1 MPAAP
6 AIDMLWRDAGARP
19 APWESP
25 MKLPA
30 SAIALAAVLTACTGP
45 ALEGPATVVEAFGHA
60 LRTRDT
66 ARVLELLAPD
76 VLIYESGGQEASRDE
91 YAAHHLK
98 ADMEF
103 LAAAT
108 VQQLDQH
115 ETVSGNLAIVTT
127 RTRVKGQ
134 YQDKPFDQLGT
145 ETMVLR
151 HAGGS
156 WRITHIHWSS
166 RPAPKA

>member
-1 MPAAP
+1 
-6 AIDMLWRDAGARP
+6 
-19 APWESP
+19 
-25 MKLPA
+25 MKLRA
-30 SAIALAAVLTACTGP
+30 SAVALAAIVAACTGP
-45 ALEGPATVVEAFGHA
+45 VDEGPAAAVDAFDQA
-60 LRTRDT
+60 LRARDT
-66 ARVLELLAPD
+66 GRALELLAPD
-76 VLIYESGGQEASRDE
+76 VLVYEAGGQEVSRDE
-91 YAAHHLK
+91 YAASHLK

-108 VQQLDQH
+108 VQQLDRRQV
-115 ETVSGNLAIVTT
+115 VSGNVAIVTT
-127 RTRVKGQ
+127 RRRVKGQ

-151 HAGGS
+151 HAGGA

>member
-1 MPAAP
+1 MKPAF
-6 AIDMLWRDAGARP
+6 
-19 APWESP
+19 
-25 MKLPA
+25 
-30 SAIALAAVLTACTGP
+30 AAVLAATIAGCTGP
-45 ALEGPATVVEAFGHA
+45 VSEGPVAVVDDFGQA

-66 ARVLELLAPD
+66 PRALELLAPD
-76 VLIYESGGQEASRDE
+76 VVVYESGGVEASRDE
-91 YAAHHLK
+91 YAEHHLK

-108 VQQLDQH
+108 VQQLERR
-115 ETVSGNLAIVTT
+115 ETVSGNVAVVTT

-134 YQDKPFDQLGT
+134 YQDKPYDQLGT

-151 HAGGS
+151 HAGGT

-166 RPAPKA
+166 RPAPKT

>member
-1 MPAAP
+1 V
-6 AIDMLWRDAGARP
+6 
-19 APWESP
+19 
-25 MKLPA
+25 
-30 SAIALAAVLTACTGP
+30 LAAALSACTGP
-45 ALEGPATVVEAFGHA
+45 VSEGPVAVVDAFGHA

-66 ARVLELLAPD
+66 PRALELLAPD
-76 VLIYESGGQEASRDE
+76 VLVYEGGGVEASRDE

-98 ADMEF
+98 SDMEF

-108 VQQLDQH
+108 VQQLERRH
-115 ETVSGNLAIVTT
+115 TVSGNVAIVTT

-151 HAGGS
+151 HAGGA

-166 RPAPKA
+166 RPAPKT

>member
-1 MPAAP
+1 
-6 AIDMLWRDAGARP
+6 
-19 APWESP
+19 
-25 MKLPA
+25 MKLHA
-30 SAIALAAVLTACTGP
+30 SAVALAVALAACTGP
-45 ALEGPATVVEAFGHA
+45 VSEGPVAVVDDFGKA

-66 ARVLELLAPD
+66 PRALELLAPD
-76 VLIYESGGQEASRDE
+76 VLIYESGGFEASRDE
-91 YAAHHLK
+91 YAEHHLK
-98 ADMEF
+98 SDMEF

-108 VQQLDQH
+108 VQQLERRH
-115 ETVSGNLAIVTT
+115 TVSGNVAIVTT

-151 HAGGS
+151 HAGGA

-166 RPAPKA
+166 RSAPKT

>member
-1 MPAAP
+1 MNSRAA
-6 AIDMLWRDAGARP
+6 AA
-19 APWESP
+19 
-25 MKLPA
+25 
-30 SAIALAAVLTACTGP
+30 ALVAVLAACTGP
-45 ALEGPATVVEAFGHA
+45 GNEGPVATVDAFDHA

-66 ARVLELLAPD
+66 GRALELLAPD

-98 ADMEF
+98 SDMEF

-108 VQQLDQH
+108 VQQLERRH
-115 ETVSGNLAIVTT
+115 TISGNVAIVTT
-127 RTRVKGQ
+127 RTRVKGV

-151 HAGGS
+151 HAGGA

-166 RPAPKA
+166 RSAPKT